1 MVLFYIK
8 NSDKKMIK
16 HEKIKEILIEASKII
31 ENYFNSNI
39 SFSYKEDNT
48 PVTVADSET
57 NVFLKN
63 KLLELLPNS
72 GWLSEEDIDDKVRLD
87 KEYVWVVD
95 PLDGTR
101 EFTNRVPEFAIS
113 IGLVKNNKAVLGALI
128 NPITKE
134 GGICSIW
141 GENIFFGFID
151 QKPKSDFLSVIVS
164 RTEYNDNRL
173 GELEKELKMKPVG
186 SVAYKLLRIA
196 SGQDDMYF
204 SVYPKSEWDICGG
217 VALLELS
224 GNKYLRFDRKE
235 NLFNQDTPKIESG
248 AIAGKEQAILTLLDK
263 FSDKL
268 KTHNR

>member
-1 MVLFYIK
+1 
-8 NSDKKMIK
+8 MIK
-16 HEKIKEILIEASKII
+16 HETIKEILLEASKII

-39 SFSYKEDNT
+39 SFSYKSDNT

-57 NVFLKN
+57 NVFLKRY
-63 KLLELLPNS
+63 LMSLIPNS
-72 GWLSEEDIDDKVRLD
+72 GWLSEEEVDDKSRLT

-95 PLDGTR
+95 PLDGTK

-113 IGLVKNNKAVLGALI
+113 VGLVKDNKPILGALI

-141 GENIFFGFID
+141 EDNMFFGFTD
-151 QKPKSDFLSVIVS
+151 QKPQSDFLSVIVS
-164 RTEYNDNRL
+164 RTEYNDKRL
-173 GELEKELKMKPVG
+173 GDLEKEIKLKPVG

-217 VALLELS
+217 IALLELS
-224 GNKYLRFDRKE
+224 GNKYIRFDRKE
-235 NLFNQDTPKIESG
+235 NLFNQENTRIESG
-248 AIAGKEQAILTLLDK
+248 AIAGKEKEILSLLNK